1 MANIPA
7 DLSRPPKPTAL
18 QVIHD
23 AIPPELKALNQWVV
37 WRYAWLEDRQKWDKP
52 PLRVRNGN
60 EASSTNRATWGTFE
74 DALWTYGTGLVDG
87 IGFVFSKENRL
98 VGIDLDHCR
107 DHETGIIEPWA
118 LEIIDRFDTYT
129 ELSPSGAGVHLIAAG
144 ALPGHGVKTARA
156 EMYDSGRY
164 FTVTGHRMGVSR

>member
-1 MANIPA
+1 MAKTSA

-18 QVIHD
+18 PVIPD
-23 AIPPELKALNQWVV
+23 AIPSELTALPQWVV
-37 WRYAWLEDRQKWDKP
+37 WRYTWLEDRQKWDKP

-60 EASSTNRATWGTFE
+60 EASSTNSTTWGTFE
-74 DALWTYGTGLVDG
+74 DALWTYETGLVDG
-87 IGFVFSKENRL
+87 IGFVFATKTGL

-107 DHETGIIEPWA
+107 DVKAGVIDPWA

-129 ELSPSGAGVHLIAAG
+129 ELSPSGTGVHLFAAG
-144 ALPGHGVKTARA
+144 TLPGKGLKTPRG

-164 FTVTGHRMGVSR
+164 FTVTGHRLEGSR